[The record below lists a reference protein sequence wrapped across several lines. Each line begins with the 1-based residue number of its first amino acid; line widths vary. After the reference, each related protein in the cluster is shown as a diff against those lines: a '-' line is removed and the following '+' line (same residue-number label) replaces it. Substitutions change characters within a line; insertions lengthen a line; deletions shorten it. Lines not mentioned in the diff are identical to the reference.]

1 MKFEYVMPM
10 DRLTPYKAEIDFSSL
25 IEDEDPV
32 DGSIEQPTLSE
43 FLSLNRQEGK
53 LLISH
58 LTFK

>member
-1 MKFEYVMPM
+1 MPM
-10 DRLTPYKAEIDFSSL
+10 DGLTPYKAEIDFSSL

-43 FLSLNRQEGK
+43 FLSLNRQDGK